1 MKIALGGRAGVPDH
15 ISKAAF
21 SIASGIALF
30 GAIIHWI
37 APFIG
42 YDWYAFLGAPRWV
55 LDSVRHQTPAAPVG
69 IVIIGGLM
77 AICGL
82 YSLSGAAVI
91 PRLPLLRTGIVT
103 IALICL
109 ARGLLLLPYL
119 LLVPGTFTAFNVTAS
134 AIWFIAGLGF
144 TIGAVRRWQ
153 QLH

>member
-1 MKIALGGRAGVPDH
+1 MKIALGSRAGVPDH

-30 GAIIHWI
+30 GAAIHWI

-42 YDWYAFLGAPRWV
+42 YDWYAFLGSPKWV
-55 LDSVRHQTPAAPVG
+55 LESARQQTLAAPAGAVA
-69 IVIIGGLM
+69 IGGLM
-77 AICGL
+77 GTCAL

-91 PRLPLLRTGIVT
+91 PRLPLLRLGIVT

-109 ARGLLLLPYL
+109 LRGLVLLPYL
-119 LLVPGTFTAFNVTAS
+119 VLVPGTFTPFNVIGS

-144 TIGAVRRWQ
+144 ATGAVRRWQ
-153 QLH
+153 QLQ